1 MSRKI
6 LKENYRKDKMG
17 YAGVAEKPI
26 KLEEDEYFV
35 MGDNRDNSN
44 DSRSVGVIH
53 RNQFVGKVRAIIWPV
68 DHWGIVEGAEEYN
81 Q

>member
-1 MSRKI
+1 
-6 LKENYRKDKMG
+6 
-17 YAGVAEKPI
+17 
-26 KLEEDEYFV
+26 